1 MLAALP
7 RRGIHNREVINMFGL
22 EIKECNFMVH
32 KFMNVPKYQNI
43 FTYYI
48 NVSDSETIGSSLY

>member
-7 RRGIHNREVINMFGL
+7 RRGIHNRDMFGL
-22 EIKECNFMVH
+22 DIKEYNFMVH
-32 KFMNVPKYQNI
+32 KFMNVPIYQNI

-48 NVSDSETIGSSLY
+48 NVSESETIGSLLN